1 MVAQLLLPEWPYLH
15 HKIINFMI
23 FLFDLSDPTLW
34 AFLFFNYIW
43 NIVGFVVLII
53 LLRYLFIKKA
63 K

>member
-1 MVAQLLLPEWPYLH
+1 MAAQLLLPEWPYLH

-23 FLFDLSDPTLW
+23 FLLDLSDPGLW
-34 AFLFFNYIW
+34 VALFFSSIW
-43 NIVGFVVLII
+43 YIVGFVVLII